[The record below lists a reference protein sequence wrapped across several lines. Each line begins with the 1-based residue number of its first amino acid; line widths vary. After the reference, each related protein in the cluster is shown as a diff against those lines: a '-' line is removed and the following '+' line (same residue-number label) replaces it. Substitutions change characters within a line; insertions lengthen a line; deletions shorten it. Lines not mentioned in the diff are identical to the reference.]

1 MSISLTIPY
10 RRFEYFGG
18 ELSVEIAETL
28 SRIIGIA
35 VEVCVKVIAT
45 DLRDR
50 DDPENG
56 SLDFTIRVS
65 CPDINCETQAIFVDM
80 PYYEVP
86 DSPPYSK
93 VISVYNISD
102 GMLHEAL
109 VIASAICIAKKCSNV
124 ISDVALYWV
133 DREFASAEYYER
145 KFQYDEPLTTPSQSG
160 ALTVFE
166 RKRNSSASS

>member
-1 MSISLTIPY
+1 MVFFEYQNKGNYMSISLTIPY
-10 RRFEYFGG
+10 RRFEFFGG

-93 VISVYNISD
+93 VIS
-102 GMLHEAL
+102 
-109 VIASAICIAKKCSNV
+109 
-124 ISDVALYWV
+124 DVALYWV
-133 DREFASAEYYER
+133 DKEFASADYYER